1 MWIDEKDAR
10 AFNSA
15 FSAARTIAIAILGTL
30 PFYALLVE
38 ILRSRPDF
46 YRGWASVWGHPF
58 WRYGAYAAAAAS
70 VVLGRLIHKGLLKRS
85 AQGDRATG
93 ARLLLCASV
102 FAMAFSEVPAGLGF
116 GLFLLGG
123 FNRDFYNLLLVS
135 AVLGFIYV
143 PRRTAWESHLRDERG
158 GCPF

>member
-1 MWIDEKDAR
+1 MWTDEKDAR

-15 FSAARTIAIAILGTL
+15 FSAARTIAIAVLGTL
-30 PFYALLVE
+30 PLYAFLVE

-46 YRGWASVWGHPF
+46 YRSGASVGGHPV
-58 WRYGAYAAAAAS
+58 WRFGIYAAAATS
-70 VVLGRLIHKGLLKRS
+70 VVLGRLIHKGLLNKSGR
-85 AQGDRATG
+85 GDQAAG
-93 ARLLLCASV
+93 ARLLLRASV
-102 FAMAFSEVPAGLGF
+102 FAMAFSEVPAVLGL

-123 FNRDFYNLLLVS
+123 SSRDFYNLLLVS

-143 PRRTAWESHLRDERG
+143 PRRASWESRLRNEGG